1 MKNRK
6 TSIDH
11 TFMQRAD
18 VLQSATMAQ
27 VKGGT
32 TNTQESEW
40 DVVYIDGKPYLV
52 RRNSAGEIIE
62 MKPFP

>member
-6 TSIDH
+6 TSINH

-18 VLQSATMAQ
+18 VLQDAAMAQ
-27 VKGGT
+27 LKGGT
-32 TNTQESEW
+32 ANAQEEY
-40 DVVYIDGKPYLV
+40 DIVYIDGGPYLV

-62 MKPFP
+62 MKPL